1 MGPSL
6 GLGISDKWSVS
17 STYVEPVVTPCTLS
31 YVAKHDLN
39 GVTAPAESSSKV
51 SWSQM
56 IALLFAAE
64 KLDKAIGAVSVAELT
79 VGAAAQSDA
88 KNKRSPLATPRVSE
102 VEM

>member
-1 MGPSL
+1 
-6 GLGISDKWSVS
+6 
-17 STYVEPVVTPCTLS
+17 
-31 YVAKHDLN
+31 
-39 GVTAPAESSSKV
+39 
-51 SWSQM
+51 M

-64 KLDKAIGAVSVAELT
+64 KLDKAMGAVSVAELT